1 MTPKNLA
8 LVLLLIA
15 SAMLSACLQMVIVS
29 SEPATPA
36 AQPEAAPIELSI
48 PPAPM
53 MTDEPEFQVPALPV
67 ESFTY
72 ENPEIGLLV
81 DFPKDW
87 TVGDMTVIGE
97 RASQT
102 LVSAPGGVTMVTLT
116 VSLWEPYND
125 LDAYA
130 ETRQI
135 AWDASGF
142 TTLSTQEWT
151 LNNGQMARVFVLET
165 PEAQPVLFLLT
176 ALDNRYLTLAGEGDL
191 ELVEQIARTLRFS
204 VE

>member
-8 LVLLLIA
+8 LVLLVIV
-15 SAMLSACLQMVIVS
+15 SAMLSACLPMVIVS
-29 SEPATPA
+29 SESATPA
-36 AQPEAAPIELSI
+36 VQPDAAPVELSI

-102 LVSAPGGVTMVTLT
+102 LVSAPGDTTIVTLT
-116 VSLWEPYND
+116 INLWEPYND

-191 ELVEQIARTLRFS
+191 QLVEQIARTLRFS
-204 VE
+204 GE

>member
-8 LVLLLIA
+8 LVLLVIV
-15 SAMLSACLQMVIVS
+15 SAMLSACLPMVVVS
-29 SEPATPA
+29 SESVTPA
-36 AQPEAAPIELSI
+36 AQPEAEPVELSI
-48 PPAPM
+48 PPAPI
-53 MTDEPEFQVPALPV
+53 MTEEPEFQIPTLPM

-87 TVGDMTVIGE
+87 TVGEMTVIGE

-102 LVSAPGGVTMVTLT
+102 LMSAPDDSTMVTLT

-125 LDAYA
+125 LNAYV

-135 AWDASGF
+135 AWENSGF
-142 TTLSTQEWT
+142 EILSSQEWI
-151 LNNGQMARVFVLET
+151 LDNGQSLRVFIMET
-165 PEAQPVLFLLT
+165 PQQNRALFVFAELN
-176 ALDNRYLTLAGEGDL
+176 DRYLTLAGEGDL
-191 ELVEQIARTLRFS
+191 QLVEQIARTLRFS